1 MTTLNPTQLDV
12 LEDEC
17 RQFKLKLMGELN
29 EKAQEVGKE
38 IIKIEERVEAWMR
51 RELAMKPTW
60 EE

>member
-1 MTTLNPTQLDV
+1 MK
-12 LEDEC
+12 
-17 RQFKLKLMGELN
+17 KLKRWR
-29 EKAQEVGKE
+29 KE